1 MSCSNRHTS
10 PRDLSIMTL
19 VIPFL
24 SKAVEASL
32 CYFLKTGWWNWYF
45 LTSMYFH
52 SWNETPFS
60 TSHWNFSHTY
70 NFHRNN
76 RNEKKHRFIDHPVS
90 ACLPAMARVVGKFP
104 SAFHLLFL
112 RRCTMWSKPF
122 WSTVESG
129 INVGLMLI
137 NFGGFSSGYVL
148 IKGGM
153 YIKQILKGQA
163 GWSFFSK

>member
-1 MSCSNRHTS
+1 M
-10 PRDLSIMTL
+10 
-19 VIPFL
+19 
-24 SKAVEASL
+24 KK
-32 CYFLKTGWWNWYF
+32 KT
-45 LTSMYFH
+45 H
-52 SWNETPFS
+52 
-60 TSHWNFSHTY
+60 
-70 NFHRNN
+70 
-76 RNEKKHRFIDHPVS
+76 KFIDHPVS
-90 ACLPAMARVVGKFP
+90 ACLPAMARLVGKFP